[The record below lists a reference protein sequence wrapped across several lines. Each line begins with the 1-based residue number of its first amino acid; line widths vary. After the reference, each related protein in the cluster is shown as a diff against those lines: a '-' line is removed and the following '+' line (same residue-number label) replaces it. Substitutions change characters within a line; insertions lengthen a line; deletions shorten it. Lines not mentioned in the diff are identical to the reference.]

1 MNEHNEATVE
11 DHLEMV
17 WAAFASKKK
26 ELDSFKDLG
35 QKFDELEKDNQRMK
49 KKFDESEK
57 DNQKMKRSLV
67 FCQAQLNSLA
77 QEVQQLNE
85 MKKKAAEDIEK
96 LTSTISRLH
105 RLRVR
110 RLLNDDPQE

>member
-1 MNEHNEATVE
+1 ME

-17 WAAFASKKK
+17 WAAFASTKK
-26 ELDSFKDLG
+26 ELGSFKDLR

-57 DNQKMKRSLV
+57 DNQRMKRSLA

-77 QEVQQLNE
+77 QEVQQLNDI
-85 MKKKAAEDIEK
+85 KKKAAEDIEK
-96 LTSTISRLH
+96 LTSIISRLQ
-105 RLRVR
+105 RLGIR
-110 RLLNDDPQE
+110 RLLNNYPQE